1 MISFKELQAL
11 SSIKVCFGLA
21 ALLCLLTFVIFG
33 EVLSANW
40 RSDDTQILAHALRH
54 NVLDNFF
61 NPEVWRQLS
70 PANLTP
76 WVVASFEIDL
86 FLFGMSPFGFY
97 LHQLVAISLVAIACF
112 MLLRLWLDQHFA
124 FAAALI
130 FLLGLP
136 ATAAANNLMTRHYVE
151 GLLFACLAVY
161 FCVNYLRNG
170 RSKHLV
176 FAVAAYVFSISAKEI
191 FVPLVFLIPLLSEG
205 PNRYRVKAFIAFV
218 IVSAVYTLWRG
229 LMLEGLVGGYTA
241 PSQFLNVDYLMS
253 ILTFMVGIPALL
265 LGDYWQGLAV
275 FYSTALAI
283 VLLRNKRAVVVVL
296 GVLALELLP
305 LVPIASTSGISYPGR
320 YYLLIWFTFCFS
332 WGFCFKAIEDTLSNR
347 ITSTQGNLVFLTL
360 VSVIAIYLITSKQD
374 FSNAIAT
381 SNTEFDVQSK
391 FIWEGEDDKYFLP
404 SSRLL
409 NTFWFVRGLREMKE
423 FDSADTSMPNII
435 LDEMFL
441 SEATQPLYEF
451 DSTCKCML
459 DVSETLVGRI
469 KTQQEITDPIGN
481 MRVEMSFQNNVFKWD
496 FGPYIDNDYYI
507 FSDYIG
513 VVRFPNQGEFL
524 FYDIEGPL
532 EVRVGHFPE
541 NGLKTYSDVM
551 IIEQGAP
558 PVSWPN

>member
-11 SSIKVCFGLA
+11 SSIKVYLGLA

-86 FLFGMSPFGFY
+86 FLFGMSPLGFY

-112 MLLRLWLDQHFA
+112 MLLRLWLDQRFA

-151 GLLFACLAVY
+151 GLLFASLAVY

-176 FAVAAYVFSISAKEI
+176 FAIAAYVFSISAKEI

-205 PNRYRVKAFIAFV
+205 PNRYRVKVFIAFV

-275 FYSTALAI
+275 FYSIALAL
-283 VLLRNKRAVVVVL
+283 VLLRNKRAVIVVL

-347 ITSTQGNLVFLTL
+347 ITSTQSNLVFLTL

-381 SNTEFDVQSK
+381 SNTEFDVQAK

-441 SEATQPLYEF
+441 SETTQPLYEF
-451 DSTCKCML
+451 DSACKCML
-459 DVSETLVGRI
+459 DVSGTLVGRI
-469 KTQQEITDPIGN
+469 KTQQEITDPLGN
-481 MRVEMSFQNNVFKWD
+481 MRVEMSFQNNVFKWN

>member
-1 MISFKELQAL
+1 MISFKELKAL
-11 SSIKVCFGLA
+11 SSIKVCLGLA

-86 FLFGMSPFGFY
+86 FLFGMSPLGFY

-112 MLLRLWLDQHFA
+112 MLLRLWLDQRFA

-275 FYSTALAI
+275 FYSMALAI

-360 VSVIAIYLITSKQD
+360 VSVIAIYLITSKQE

-381 SNTEFDVQSK
+381 SNTEFDVQAK
-391 FIWEGEDDKYFLP
+391 FIWEGENDKYFLP

-423 FDSADTSMPNII
+423 FDSANTSMPNII

-441 SEATQPLYEF
+441 SETTQPLYEF
-451 DSTCKCML
+451 DSACKCML

-532 EVRVGHFPE
+532 EVRVGHFPA